1 MFRRKL
7 AEEKAEKSQK
17 FNKKHLWWI
26 IPLAGV
32 FCLVIV
38 QIFWPKDWSRPLY
51 KFGDSI
57 GVFSKDDILGR
68 LQNISSEA
76 KMAFGLNGEVE
87 RFSFSEIGA
96 TIDGEESL
104 ARFFEYSFLERLTPF
119 SLFRSGEFGRM
130 KIKFSDL
137 ELKKFTN
144 EYVAKHNKSPKNATI
159 ELSNSGEVIV
169 KDAVDGIEISADS
182 LRASLLSQQKAVDKE
197 NYIAVTHKLLKASR
211 QGSDYTAV
219 KTLAEKLLNRK
230 AIFIHEHKIYTPA
243 KDQVASWISFKES
256 EGGIELVVNDENF
269 KKYIDS
275 INGELEIPAVKTV
288 VNIIDG
294 REVSREAGKSG
305 SRVSLQKM
313 KADLEKYLNEE
324 IFYPEFILEFEPVEP
339 TEQKNYSYTNT
350 QEGLQAKV
358 NEIGSRYNVRISL
371 KQLNGAGWEANYRE
385 KESTPS
391 ASTYKLYVA
400 LKLFD
405 EMNKGNINWESNI
418 LGTTTKDCFYQMI
431 VVSTN
436 RCAEEWI
443 RMFGRQNL
451 NNFIHGL
458 GISGITTF
466 MASDAARTSAL
477 DLRNVVEGIYSGRL
491 ASGNNRDTLLHFM
504 DIQKYP
510 YGIPKGTKG
519 RVFDKVGFLWDYV
532 HDTGIV
538 EHPRGTYVVAIM
550 TKGSGGYATIAQITR
565 ELEAFMYP

>member
-1 MFRRKL
+1 M

-26 IPLAGV
+26 VPLAGV

-51 KFGDSI
+51 KFGDNAGI
-57 GVFSKDDILGR
+57 FSRDEVLGK
-68 LQNISSEA
+68 LQNVSSEA

-104 ARFFEYSFLERLTPF
+104 VRFFEYSFLERLIPF
-119 SLFRSGEFGRM
+119 SLVKGGDFGEM
-130 KIKFSDL
+130 KIKFSDS

-144 EYVAKHNKSPKNATI
+144 EYVAKYNKLPKNATI
-159 ELSNSGEVIV
+159 QLSSGGEAVI
-169 KDAVDGIEISADS
+169 KDAVDGIRISEDDLRREI
-182 LRASLLSQQKAVDKE
+182 LSQQKPINKD
-197 NYIAVTHKLLKASR
+197 NYVLVPHKILKASR
-211 QGSDYTAV
+211 QGSDYANA
-219 KTLAEKLLNRK
+219 KGLANKLLNRQ
-230 AIFIHEHKIYTPA
+230 AAFIHEHKIYTPSRE
-243 KDQVASWISFKES
+243 QLASWMAFEES
-256 EGGIELVVNDENF
+256 ENYIKLVVNDENF

-275 INGELEIPAVKTV
+275 INSELEIPAEKIV
-288 VNIIDG
+288 VNIVDG
-294 REVSREAGKSG
+294 REISREAGKSG
-305 SRVSLQKM
+305 SRVSLRKM

-350 QEGLQAKV
+350 QEGLQAKI

-405 EMNKGNINWESNI
+405 EINKGNISWESNI
-418 LGTTTKDCFYQMI
+418 LDTTTKDCFYQMI

-443 RMFGRQNL
+443 RMFGRQKL

-458 GISGITTF
+458 GISSTTTF

-477 DLRNVVEGIYSGRL
+477 DLRNAVEGIYNGRL

-504 DIQKYP
+504 GIQKYP